1 MRGLA
6 ILTVA
11 WLVAALG
18 AAAQVPA
25 PANPGDEALPPVL
38 APLVAKAGTNDASA
52 ALLRLMRI
60 VLESDDAAL
69 ATAAV
74 AALPRFGEEGERAL
88 ERVVR
93 ESATLPARSKALALV
108 VEHRRPYARS
118 LLIEIAST
126 EAPLAL
132 RLQALDALAG
142 DPAALPDLEPL
153 LSSRE
158 QKVLAR
164 TLRLLGHAKRPAAVD
179 RAKEILSGDSRAM
192 PLLKVAACE
201 VLRDQGG
208 PDAIRILLGT
218 AAHELGEV
226 RAFAMNSLAV
236 MDRGAVLLLLLPMV
250 SATAPA
256 EDALTAIELL
266 RRCRLPAT
274 DEALRRALDHKDLD
288 VQAAACLALGELG
301 DASSLPRLEKATLSP
316 EGTVA
321 SAAIEAVTHLRKN
334 DPEWRDK
341 LRRMTRAQKGD
352 VRLAAA
358 DALGVLEDPTLAPLM
373 VELLDDHDW
382 RVRETAAEALGRL
395 RQRDAIGPL
404 IDHLERDRYRVRDA
418 IACALRRTTGMP
430 FDESRSAW
438 RRWWTDHARDFEVPS
453 VETVDAME
461 AKRATARA
469 SASTRATFYGLP
481 VTSDHVTVVID
492 VSGSMGEPAHLN
504 ETPATGDPAAEPAG
518 PTKLDMA
525 KSECTRLLEQMPDGS
540 HLNLLFFSDQ
550 VERWQRGVVELD
562 RSHVV
567 RATMYVRDRRA
578 GGSTNL
584 CEALTEALADPET
597 DAIYL
602 LTDGEPTSGKIIDP
616 ALLRADVHHKNHG
629 QRVQIHTIALGH
641 SSALLQHI
649 SEDSHGIYLER

>member
-1 MRGLA
+1 M
-6 ILTVA
+6 V
-11 WLVAALG
+11 WLVAALC
-18 AAAQVPA
+18 AAAQQPPSPA
-25 PANPGDEALPPVL
+25 GGDEPLPPAI
-38 APLVAKAGTNDASA
+38 APLVAKAGTNDAAA
-52 ALLRLMRI
+52 ALLRLMRV

-69 ATAAV
+69 AVAA
-74 AALPRFGEEGERAL
+74 AGALPRFGEEGERAL

-93 ESATLPARSKALALV
+93 EGATLPARSKALALV
-108 VEHRRPYARS
+108 VEHKRPNARS
-118 LLIEIAST
+118 LLIEIAT
-126 EAPLAL
+126 VEAPLTL
-132 RLQALDALAG
+132 RLQALDALASE
-142 DPAALPDLEPL
+142 PTALPELEAL
-153 LSSRE
+153 LVTRE
-158 QKVLAR
+158 QKVVAR
-164 TLRLLGHAKRPAAVD
+164 ALRMLGRARRPAALE
-179 RAKEILSGDSRAM
+179 RAREILSGDSRAV
-192 PLLKVAACE
+192 PLLKIAAVE
-201 VLRDQGG
+201 VLRDEGG
-208 PDAIRILLGT
+208 PESIRLLLAT
-218 AAHELGEV
+218 ASHELGEV

-250 SATAPA
+250 TPTAAP

-301 DASSLPRLEKATLSP
+301 DAASLPRLEKATLSP

-321 SAAIEAVTHLRKN
+321 SAAIEAVTRLRPN
-334 DPEWRDK
+334 DPEWREK
-341 LRRMTRAQKGD
+341 LKRMTRAQKPD
-352 VRLAAA
+352 VRLAAT
-358 DALGVLEDPTLAPLM
+358 DALCILEDPTLVALF
-373 VELLDDHDW
+373 VGLLDDRDW

-395 RQRDAIGPL
+395 RQRDAVGPL

-430 FDESRSAW
+430 FDDSRSAW
-438 RRWWTDHARDFEVPS
+438 RRWWADHAKDFAIPS
-453 VETVDAME
+453 VEQVEAME

-469 SASTRATFYGLP
+469 NATTRATFYGIP

-492 VSGSMGEPAHLN
+492 VSGSMGEPAHVYA
-504 ETPATGDPAAEPAG
+504 TPPTGDPAAEPPG
-518 PTKLDMA
+518 PTKLDVA
-525 KSECTRLLEQMPDGS
+525 KTECTHLLEQMPDGA
-540 HLNLLFFSDQ
+540 HLNLLFFSDG

-562 RSHVV
+562 RPHVV

-584 CEALTEALADPET
+584 CEALTQALADAET

-629 QRVQIHTIALGH
+629 RRVEIHTIALGH

-649 SEDSHGIYLER
+649 SEDSHGIYTER